1 MFVRHAP
8 FAGQNRRQGRDEKT
22 INKALRWRALLIA
35 SAKCVDWEMPSEMT
49 TTRRNTENSR
59 SRVCLKTARR
69 LVSSF
74 LFRGSWIFHAAYVQ
88 VKQKVQLQPRNSH
101 RPTFDDCRRL
111 NSHHVGVG
119 DVNWALKICTS
130 YWRTAHYRNHIR
142 MRACSQLIYWT
153 KLKCS
158 LPTGVYGVNS
168 PRRIEN

>member
-8 FAGQNRRQGRDEKT
+8 FAGQNRRQGRDEKM
-22 INKALRWRALLIA
+22 INKALRWRALLTA

-88 VKQKVQLQPRNSH
+88 VKQKSSITTSQQSS
-101 RPTFDDCRRL
+101 TDFRRL
-111 NSHHVGVG
+111 SPTQFTPRRRRRCELSIKNLYIVLAHCTLKKSYSHEG
-119 DVNWALKICTS
+119 LF
-130 YWRTAHYRNHIR
+130 TAHILN
-142 MRACSQLIYWT
+142 
-153 KLKCS
+153 
-158 LPTGVYGVNS
+158 
-168 PRRIEN
+168 